1 MEVKTPKRRGRKRKN
16 SENIEMVEVLQKPK
30 EWTEPPKGEE
40 YSICKKC
47 GNEFQQDYYAEQ
59 NIYSNYRT
67 CKECRIKEAREKEKK
82 SNENYSSQ
90 KALLDYEPF
99 KAQQKMHD
107 SFEIHR
113 FLLLCC
119 GNRFGKDRFTIM
131 AFIIYFVDCLN
142 ENRHIDHTDMV
153 PPVYGW
159 IVAPTERMARQNWK
173 ELKKYFP
180 KEWIVAISDSTLVM
194 NTIGGGVIEVRS
206 AYDPEAL
213 VGVGLDIVAITE
225 AARIK
230 DLAAVW
236 ANLEARLS
244 SPGRGREKDRKG
256 HSYGMGKAIINSS
269 PLGKNYFYTMWTWG
283 QKDHPNYSS
292 MWESFQFSWDENP
305 VNKELANT
313 KILTKYGEMLYSE
326 DLRRRLGNNVYRQN
340 YLGEFL
346 DDEGTVF
353 KNFEEKCVKQ
363 LDFKLKAKQKREI
376 IEEWQMAKPYNVYRI
391 GYDPATGGSGDTPA
405 IVIRDK
411 SENRIV
417 KIISLYGKKY
427 DEQWDTISFYSK
439 LYNNAECAYGIT
451 GHTAIEGQLAK
462 RGVLE
467 IPLDEHGT
475 KKSEYINNLERAIEN
490 NCCQILYDGEEATQ
504 TLIYEMNDYSFING
518 RYKNKEQAHDDFVS
532 AMYFCYFDF
541 DKVEIIIPPIFDIS
555 IVDYE

>member
-1 MEVKTPKRRGRKRKN
+1 M
-16 SENIEMVEVLQKPK
+16 
-30 EWTEPPKGEE
+30 
-40 YSICKKC
+40 
-47 GNEFQQDYYAEQ
+47 
-59 NIYSNYRT
+59 
-67 CKECRIKEAREKEKK
+67 
-82 SNENYSSQ
+82 
-90 KALLDYEPF
+90 
-99 KAQQKMHD
+99 
-107 SFEIHR
+107 
-113 FLLLCC
+113 
-119 GNRFGKDRFTIM
+119 
-131 AFIIYFVDCLN
+131 
-142 ENRHIDHTDMV
+142 
-153 PPVYGW
+153 
-159 IVAPTERMARQNWK
+159 
-173 ELKKYFP
+173 
-180 KEWIVAISDSTLVM
+180 
-194 NTIGGGVIEVRS
+194 
-206 AYDPEAL
+206 
-213 VGVGLDIVAITE
+213 
-225 AARIK
+225 
-230 DLAAVW
+230 
-236 ANLEARLS
+236 
-244 SPGRGREKDRKG
+244 
-256 HSYGMGKAIINSS
+256 
-269 PLGKNYFYTMWTWG
+269 
-283 QKDHPNYSS
+283 
-292 MWESFQFSWDENP
+292 
-305 VNKELANT
+305 NKELANT

-451 GHTAIEGQLAK
+451 GHTAIEGQLTK
-462 RGVLE
+462 RGVFE

-518 RYKNKEQAHDDFVS
+518 RYKNKKTSTMMTLFQQCIFA
-532 AMYFCYFDF
+532 YFDF